1 MLINVSELFSSIV
14 VKPYYTKIT
23 IETANEILPYKAM
36 MKMTYTNW
44 ETHEMKQRH
53 SKSTYFV
60 SAIQLK
66 KMSTLVAEM
75 DECRMRKYLV
85 ISSVLSKK

>member
-1 MLINVSELFSSIV
+1 
-14 VKPYYTKIT
+14 
-23 IETANEILPYKAM
+23 
-36 MKMTYTNW
+36 
-44 ETHEMKQRH
+44 MKQRH

-66 KMSTLVAEM
+66 NMSTLVAEM